1 MAGVGANVDA
11 KLRKDRCDVWETWM
25 GETWMGET
33 WIQGKRNLD
42 VRWEKLGFKVRETWM

>member
-11 KLRKDRCDVWETWM
+11 KLRKDRYDVW
-25 GETWMGET
+25 ETWMGET

-42 VRWEKLGFKVRETWM
+42 VRWEKLGCEVEES